1 MDIFC
6 ENSWELIVME
16 LFFLMIELYF
26 FLFKEKMEML
36 VIFVVLFNNIL

>member
-26 FLFKEKMEML
+26 FLFKEKTEML